1 MLEISEG
8 RHGQELPRAVMLE
21 MKSKV
26 KRNFLTHWG
35 RCTFLAE
42 GMADGKIW
50 NMRQAGV
57 FGNYRNLGILEN
69 TEPAKRGDRL
79 RTFARALR
87 ARLWIEAS
95 FYRLKSALS
104 RLET

>member
-1 MLEISEG
+1 
-8 RHGQELPRAVMLE
+8 
-21 MKSKV
+21 
-26 KRNFLTHWG
+26 
-35 RCTFLAE
+35 
-42 GMADGKIW
+42 
-50 NMRQAGV
+50 MRQAGV
-57 FGNYRNLGILEN
+57 FGNCRNLGILGN
-69 TEPAKRGDRL
+69 TVPTKRGERL